1 MPTAPFLPIAASA
14 LALLVLL
21 GEVSPNALAAT
32 TASDECGTR
41 PLMDE
46 TATGSRIVG
55 GHDAQPGAWPWQ
67 VSLQVYQ
74 FGVGYHH
81 ICGGSLVSNSSVLTA
96 AHCTKKWMDPDFW
109 RAVIG
114 LNRLYRYQSDIVMS
128 RVSSIMIHS
137 SYNVYSYEHDIA
149 VFKLI
154 KYIPYNEHIQPICLP
169 NTSLVLTNE
178 TLCYISGWGSSR
190 EQGKPKYILQ
200 EAQVDIISLHIC
212 NRYDWYGGAI
222 SWNMLCAGSESG
234 DVDSCQGDSG
244 GPLMCYFPDV
254 SKYYLIGITSF
265 GVGCGLPKRPGI
277 YVRTSH
283 YKSWIESC
291 ISSQKENTA
300 DIPFFL
306 FFLIMG
312 QVTLHLVE

>member
-55 GHDAQPGAWPWQ
+55 GHDAQPGAWPW
-67 VSLQVYQ
+67 
-74 FGVGYHH
+74 
-81 ICGGSLVSNSSVLTA
+81 
-96 AHCTKKWMDPDFW
+96 DPDFW